1 MFLQASDGA
10 AEIHSTLP
18 CHCLLMTLHTKWLLK
33 RCLPPLHPPLLR
45 SPSPMNVDSHLLPGT
60 FSLHL
65 LTSKHTHGTWQ
76 ASHTNT
82 FVISPEE
89 GPHSIYSAAVLMRS
103 NKGGVG
109 VGVCLWSSTQH
120 FFFSLQE
127 IILFAFKEGCSNIWI
142 PLYDN
147 RPVTS
152 PQCRI
157 YCNIFFKKD
166 NMWKVGFN

>member
-33 RCLPPLHPPLLR
+33 RCLPPLHPSLLR

-120 FFFSLQE
+120 FFLFRKSFYLLLKRDAAISGFHCT
-127 IILFAFKEGCSNIWI
+127 IIDLRQVHSAVFIA
-142 PLYDN
+142 
-147 RPVTS
+147 
-152 PQCRI
+152 I
-157 YCNIFFKKD
+157 YF
-166 NMWKVGFN
+166 